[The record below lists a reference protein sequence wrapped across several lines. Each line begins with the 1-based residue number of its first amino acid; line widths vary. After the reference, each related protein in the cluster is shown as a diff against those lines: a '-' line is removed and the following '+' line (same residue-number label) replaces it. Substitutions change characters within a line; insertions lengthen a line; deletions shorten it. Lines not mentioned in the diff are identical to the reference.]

1 MGGTTA
7 VKKLSKMGDTATG
20 SDRSRLE
27 NMKRVVWNVS
37 AVSGMLFIGSA
48 YGLLLLMKRKS
59 YCYWYEA
66 LPVSGYTYWWSITN
80 VLLLMT
86 PNLCY
91 MILSLPGEKS
101 VAKKINDA
109 VSTALST
116 TTKAGGKNSKFSKA
130 ASSVAEL
137 STKSSVGATSTIDKG
152 GGDEDVNLEI
162 DNPIKPASPI

>member
-48 YGLLLLMKRKS
+48 YGLLLLMSRKS

-66 LPVSGYTYWWSITN
+66 VPVGGYTYWWSITN

-109 VSTALST
+109 VSTALS
-116 TTKAGGKNSKFSKA
+116 KGGSTMKSSKKVSVLSSS
-130 ASSVAEL
+130 ASSIA
-137 STKSSVGATSTIDKG
+137 STKG
-152 GGDEDVNLEI
+152 GGGDV
-162 DNPIKPASPI
+162 DVASTIGEEV